1 MKIIASVNCNQ
12 CGNTIDVELKD
23 LASLGSCE
31 KCGADLQKNGTG
43 TVIVK

>member
-1 MKIIASVNCNQ
+1 MKIIASVNCNK
-12 CGNTIDVELKD
+12 CGNTIDVDLNELS
-23 LASLGSCE
+23 SLGACA